1 VGSIPTPG
9 TTLLGNRRVLRSKHV
24 DLQRQKRPT
33 DPVLS
38 LQVVSTDQSNE

>member
-1 VGSIPTPG
+1 
-9 TTLLGNRRVLRSKHV
+9 VLTAAPET
-24 DLQRQKRPT
+24 PT